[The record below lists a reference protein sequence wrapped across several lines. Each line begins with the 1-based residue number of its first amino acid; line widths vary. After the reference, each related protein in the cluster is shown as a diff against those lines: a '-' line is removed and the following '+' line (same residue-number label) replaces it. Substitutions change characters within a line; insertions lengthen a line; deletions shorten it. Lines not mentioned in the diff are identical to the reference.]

1 MALANLLNRTC
12 TITRRST
19 SASEDDYGNAIDSQ
33 TNVQTVCEIQQRS
46 RDEQDDQGETSD
58 TLWLLVL
65 PAGTAIDTS
74 DKVSVPGMG
83 EFEMVGAPW
92 PARNPRTQQ
101 ESHVEAT
108 LRRTAGPEVG
118 S

>member
-1 MALANLLNRTC
+1 MALSNLLNRPC

-19 SASEDDYGNAIDSQ
+19 SSSVDEYGNPIDSVS
-33 TNVQTVCEIQQRS
+33 NVETVCEIQQRS
-46 RDEQDDQGETSD
+46 RDEQDDQAETSD

-65 PAGTAIDTS
+65 PPGTVIDTS
-74 DKVSVPGMG
+74 DKVHVPGLG
-83 EFEMVGAPW
+83 DFEMVGAPW

-108 LRRTAGPEVG
+108 LRRTAGPETG